1 MTTFNAFGSS
11 AKDFGKVS
19 KPVWL
24 GTPKPHAVGGV
35 LASAYAKAGAYYP
48 AGTPVKLDAGVI
60 TPAIMFEVTAFSAGD
75 GTSVTVDTIT
85 IKPFAGSA
93 LPAVGDFIMKLGANF
108 TSTGKAAEVA
118 GVTENAVTAGTYDVT
133 VSHAATVDTPS
144 AGDVIVFSSAVAA
157 GSSKSVAAVPNG
169 YLYND
174 IYLGDLSSPAASGAV
189 IDFHGEGI
197 LIDLTPGAACAAKLA
212 TAIPS
217 VVQVKFPASAFVE

>member
-60 TPAIMFEVTAFSAGD
+60 TPAVLFEVTAFSAGD
-75 GTSVTVDTIT
+75 TNDVVT

-108 TSTGKAAEVA
+108 SSTGKAAEVVSVA
-118 GVTENAVTAGTYDVT
+118 ENSTTAGTYDVA
-133 VSHAATVDTPS
+133 VAHSATIDTPS
-144 AGDVIVFSSAVAA
+144 AGDVIVFSSATAA
-157 GSSKSVAAVPNG
+157 GSSKSVAAIPNG

-174 IYLGDLSSPAASGAV
+174 IYLGDLSSPSASGAV
-189 IDFHGEGI
+189 IDFHGEGL
-197 LIDLTPGAACAAKLA
+197 LIDFTPGAACAAKLA

>member
-60 TPAIMFEVTAFSAGD
+60 TPAVLFEVTAFSAGD
-75 GTSVTVDTIT
+75 TNDVVT

-108 TSTGKAAEVA
+108 SSTGKAAEVVSVA
-118 GVTENAVTAGTYDVT
+118 ENSTTAGTYDVA
-133 VSHAATVDTPS
+133 VAHSATIDTPS
-144 AGDVIVFSSAVAA
+144 AGDVIVFSSATAA
-157 GSSKSVAAVPNG
+157 GSSKSVAAIPNG

-174 IYLGDLSSPAASGAV
+174 IYLGDLSSPSASGAV

-197 LIDLTPGAACAAKLA
+197 LIDLTPGAACADKLKA
-212 TAIPS
+212 AIPN
-217 VVQVKFPASAFVE
+217 VIQVKFPSSAFVE